1 MGKRKYTDEE
11 IIRKYEE
18 FGPVD
23 FQNPDPYKNDW
34 WKYKEAVEKAK
45 LESEEERKMHEWL
58 LSIYPTKLPF
68 CITISERKRFKWLAC
83 YSLHGSQ
90 ITMFR
95 RAFLPLD
102 DFNKKLWLET
112 LLHEYAHLIASEC
125 SKWDDDTHGCVFR
138 STLFI
143 LWNLAYK
150 KGIYLISAEAYE
162 HYWNFYVKSTPVFER
177 VCKALNVS
185 YEELSK
191 PYLLKEE
198 IDRKRCEWLKNT
210 SLQDYLISNK

>member
-11 IIRKYEE
+11 IIKKYEE

-34 WKYKEAVEKAK
+34 WKYEEAVEKAK

-90 ITMFR
+90 ITIFR
-95 RAFLPLD
+95 RAFLPLN

-112 LLHEYAHLIASEC
+112 LLHEYAHLIAREC
-125 SKWDDDTHGCVFR
+125 SKWDNDTHGCVFC
-138 STLFI
+138 STYCV

-150 KGIYLISAEAYE
+150 KGIFDTPYNHNYSDEDKI
-162 HYWNFYVKSTPVFER
+162 KSNPVFER

-191 PYLLKEE
+191 PNLLKEE
-198 IDRKRCEWLKNT
+198 IDRKRCE
-210 SLQDYLISNK
+210 